1 MIPNFNIPQIDTPA
15 VILDNALARGAKRG
29 RMVKKPKET
38 HMKVMVGELERLKEI
53 RSALVTVLTR
63 LHDSFP
69 SFDHLSEFTRAVFAL
84 DLDPGRVK
92 RALAAISGTVGTIE
106 TLTREHTTR
115 MRASHTTEAIVAVRS
130 AYIGRISSVAK
141 RLGEPLAILKHGRDV
156 FRDLPTVDDELFTV
170 AIAGFP
176 NVGKSTLLS
185 KLTPAKPEIK
195 PYAFTTKGLNAGSF
209 EYRYN
214 RIQVIDTPGTLDR
227 ENPNSIEVKA
237 ELTLRYL
244 AKCIVYVFDPTEMT
258 YPIEQQRALYKK
270 TLDLDKPVLV
280 YISKTDIAKEDAIAA
295 IKKEFPDALTQP
307 DAVKKGI
314 TAAFRE
320 DRI

>member
-1 MIPNFNIPQIDTPA
+1 MPTQDADGRTQFVGNIGCHAAAQEFG
-15 VILDNALARGAKRG
+15 LGKLLRGAVEGFGQR
-29 RMVKKPKET
+29 VK
-38 HMKVMVGELERLKEI
+38 L
-53 RSALVTVLTR
+53 ACAAY
-63 LHDSFP
+63 LHL
-69 SFDHLSEFTRAVFAL
+69 LSERATGEI
-84 DLDPGRVK
+84 D
-92 RALAAISGTVGTIE
+92 
-106 TLTREHTTR
+106 
-115 MRASHTTEAIVAVRS
+115 
-130 AYIGRISSVAK
+130 K

-258 YPIEQQRALYKK
+258 YPVEQQRALYKK
-270 TLDLDKPVLV
+270 TLDLDKPVLI
-280 YISKTDIAKEDAIAA
+280 YISKTDIAKEDAVAA